1 MKKKKKKG
9 KSRFGIDSF
18 LVGPAGAIIIGAKL
32 SEFISPEI
40 FSFLALCGLVFPAA
54 LLVFSLGVV
63 LRLFRRNWKGMIW
76 PVLLILWIQNS
87 VILTIGGWGTSAEL
101 TPESKQISIGTYNVR
116 RMDEYEW
123 LEGDKTRDEIVSW
136 LSDNKFDVMCF
147 QEFPSTMKRKVS
159 DALGGK
165 EILINNRGSGPAIA
179 TSLQIAHYEPWFAPV
194 EDVPRGIIADV
205 IRGRDTIRIFN
216 VHLQSVGLKG
226 DDYDAV
232 REGPDAEQRKR
243 LFSRLSSAY
252 ASRAAQARA
261 VRETVDISP
270 YPIILLGDFND
281 TPVSFTLSTLKG
293 PNSNELFDAFAKG
306 GEGLGATYVGD
317 ISGLR
322 IDYILYA
329 DIFKLQSFHTY
340 SVELSDHRPISAVF
354 SY

>member
-1 MKKKKKKG
+1 VENKD
-9 KSRFGIDSF
+9 KSRFGIDSL
-18 LVGPAGAIIIGAKL
+18 LVGPAGALIIGAKL
-32 SEFISPEI
+32 SEFISPEL
-40 FSFLALCGLVFPAA
+40 FPFLAICGLVFPAA
-54 LLVFSLGVV
+54 LMVFSLGVV
-63 LRLFRRNWKGMIW
+63 LRLFRRDWKGMIW
-76 PVLLILWIQNS
+76 PVLLIFWIQNS
-87 VILTIGGWGTSAEL
+87 VILTIGGWGTSSEL
-101 TPESKQISIGTYNVR
+101 MPDSKQISIGTYNVR

-136 LSDNKFDVMCF
+136 LSENKFDIMCF
-147 QEFPSTMKRKVS
+147 QEFPSNMKGRVS
-159 DALGGK
+159 EALGGK
-165 EILINNRGSGPAIA
+165 EFLVNKTGSGPAIA
-179 TSLQIAHYEPWFAPV
+179 TSLHIAHYEPWFAPG
-194 EDVPRGIIADV
+194 EDVPRGIFADV
-205 IRGRDTIRIFN
+205 IQGGDTIRIFN

-252 ASRAAQARA
+252 VSRAAQARA
-261 VRETVDISP
+261 VREAVESSP

-293 PNSNELFDAFAKG
+293 PNSNLLLDAFAKG
-306 GEGLGATYVGD
+306 GEGLGATYVGE

-329 DIFKLQSFHTY
+329 DIFKLQSFNTY
-340 SVELSDHRPISAVF
+340 PVELSDHRPISAVF